1 MTTPYFRLLRVCVTG
16 PESTGKTTL
25 AARIARRFDSEWVP
39 EASRAYAERKAAP
52 LTADDVTPIAR
63 EHVRVADERARSA
76 KLLLSLDTDL
86 LSTVIYSRHYYGRTP
101 PWIVAA
107 ERVRRSHLYLLCDV
121 DVPWLP
127 DGVRDRPANREEMF
141 ATFEGALKR
150 RRLPYVLVRGSWAL
164 RDRIADDAVDELV
177 SRARPAAG
185 RARDSRP

>member
-25 AARIARRFDSEWVP
+25 AARIAKRFATEWVP
-39 EASRAYAERKAAP
+39 EASRAYAERKGTP

-76 KLLLSLDTDL
+76 RTLLSLDTDL

-141 ATFEGALKR
+141 GTFEGALR
-150 RRLPYVLVRGSWAL
+150 RRALPYAVVRGSWSQ
-164 RDRIADDAVDELV
+164 RDRIADDAVDELL
-177 SRARPAAG
+177 ARTRRREEG
-185 RARDSRP
+185 

>member
-25 AARIARRFDSEWVP
+25 AARIAKRFDSEWVP
-39 EASRAYAERKAAP
+39 EASRAYAERKGAP

-63 EHVRVADERARSA
+63 EHVRVADERARGA

-101 PWIVAA
+101 RWIEGA

-127 DGVRDRPANREEMF
+127 DGVRDRPANRAEMF
-141 ATFEGALKR
+141 STFEGALQR
-150 RRLPYVLVRGSWAL
+150 RRLPYVVVRGSWAL
-164 RDRIADDAVDELV
+164 RDRIADDAVDKLI
-177 SRARPAAG
+177 AR
-185 RARDSRP
+185 RR